1 MNLLYKN
8 IIKKLKFLIP
18 LNSVT
23 LEPYLSPIL
32 GQYNIKVDDFL
43 KKFIIEFNILTNN
56 FFITE
61 FRSPNEKLLA
71 PSLNLIVRVYVLVY
85 QNFEYSI
92 NLLSPNS
99 SFLYNLNNKSTW
111 SNNLKALKKSKNF
124 VIYKIA
130 CLKSFVS
137 FNFGFNKNL
146 VKFNYLQIRYSLNKK
161 IKVFRIF

>member
-99 SFLYNLNNKSTW
+99 SFLYNLNNKST
-111 SNNLKALKKSKNF
+111 
-124 VIYKIA
+124 
-130 CLKSFVS
+130 
-137 FNFGFNKNL
+137 
-146 VKFNYLQIRYSLNKK
+146 
-161 IKVFRIF
+161 